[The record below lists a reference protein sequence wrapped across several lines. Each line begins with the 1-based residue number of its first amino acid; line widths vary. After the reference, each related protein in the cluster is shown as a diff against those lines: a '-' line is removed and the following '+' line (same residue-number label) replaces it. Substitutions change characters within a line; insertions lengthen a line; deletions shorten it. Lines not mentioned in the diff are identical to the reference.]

1 MIKLRNFFL
10 FYFSFQLIILENN
23 LHDIPDAI
31 INLYNERVKLMDIS
45 FNKLINLNGI
55 ELFYNLNE
63 LILDNNRLNEL
74 SLKFNKV
81 MSNIKILSLNN
92 NKVRRLS
99 TLSIMQLTNY

>member
-1 MIKLRNFFL
+1 
-10 FYFSFQLIILENN
+10 
-23 LHDIPDAI
+23 
-31 INLYNERVKLMDIS
+31 MDIS